1 MSVTEKSLR
10 FFFPEGLAKDTE
22 HTLVV
27 GGVNNPR
34 SFKPTGIFSIT
45 TIDMDGIHVI
55 DEGYEKTTTMSIPAV
70 VETFAVEQTDFTNGA
85 INTHNFALSTVI
97 PVIAGDKIV
106 IDVPAEIKAPTSSA
120 QMDC

>member
-10 FFFPEGLAKDTE
+10 FFFPDGLAKDTE
-22 HTLVV
+22 QTLVV

-45 TIDMDGIHVI
+45 TIDMDGIHLI
-55 DEGYEKTTTMSIPAV
+55 DEGYEKTTTMSIAAV
-70 VETFAVEQTDFTNGA
+70 VETFAIEQTDFTNGA
-85 INTHNFALSTVI
+85 VNTHNFALSTII
-97 PVIAGDKIV
+97 PVVAGDKIV
-106 IDVPAEIKAPTSSA
+106 INVPSEIKAPTSAA